1 MTAREEDEEEE
12 EEVKLEVDL
21 GGGVSGEV
29 EMLGGVGSRR
39 PAGRDKDPY

>member
-21 GGGVSGEV
+21 GGGVSGDV
-29 EMLGGVGSRR
+29 GMLGGGGSRR

>member
-1 MTAREEDEEEE
+1 MTAGEEDEEE

-21 GGGVSGEV
+21 GGGVSGDV
-29 EMLGGVGSRR
+29 EMLGAVGSRR